1 MRGFAG
7 FLFEVLLP
15 ALFLG
20 FFGVAIVAV
29 VLIDRR
35 RRNLWPEGFQ
45 PSTVPAL
52 KKLLKLAAVFV
63 WAIMMIFVVYRGLR
77 IHYDLW
83 ALQAKNVEAVYVGG
97 HQFTDRS
104 SITQIVS
111 ALKTS
116 EWYSVNHGG
125 WGDETPIIV
134 KMGSGE
140 EWKMMAGYH
149 FAQHGAV
156 ILRSSGPNGSG
167 LQIWTSVLACSA
179 QCSGAIGRAAFALR
193 YCTWPSVQ
201 NFAGASLA
209 TR

>member
-20 FFGVAIVAV
+20 FFGLAIALVRM
-29 VLIDRR
+29 DYQ
-35 RRNLWPEGFQ
+35 RRNRWPQGLQ
-45 PSTVPAL
+45 PSTVPAV
-52 KKLLKLAAVFV
+52 KKLFKVAAVSA
-63 WAIMMIFVVYRGLR
+63 WMIIMIFIVYRGLR

-83 ALQAKNVEAVYVGG
+83 ALQPKNVEAVDVGG

-134 KMGSGE
+134 KMESGE

-167 LQIWTSVLACSA
+167 LQLGQVFSPVLPNVLEQLGVPLSHCDTAH
-179 QCSGAIGRAAFALR
+179 GRPCRTLQE
-193 YCTWPSVQ
+193 PH
-201 NFAGASLA
+201 
-209 TR
+209 

>member
-7 FLFEVLLP
+7 FLFDVLLP

-20 FFGVAIVAV
+20 LFSLAIAV
-29 VLIDRR
+29 VVRMDRR
-35 RRNLWPEGFQ
+35 RRNLWPAGVQ
-45 PSTVPAL
+45 PSTAF
-52 KKLLKLAAVFV
+52 KKLFRLAAVSAWTIIV
-63 WAIMMIFVVYRGLR
+63 IFIVYRGLR

-83 ALQAKNVEAVYVGG
+83 ALQPKNVEAVYVGG

-104 SITQIVS
+104 SIAQIVN
-111 ALKTS
+111 ALKAS

-140 EWKMMAGYH
+140 EWRMMAGYH

-156 ILRSSGPNGSG
+156 ILRSTGRGGNG
-167 LQIWTSVLACSA
+167 LQLGQVFSPALPNVLEQLGVPLSHCDTAHGHPCRNL
-179 QCSGAIGRAAFALR
+179 QQ
-193 YCTWPSVQ
+193 PH
-201 NFAGASLA
+201 
-209 TR
+209 

>member
-7 FLFEVLLP
+7 FLFEALLP

-20 FFGVAIVAV
+20 FFGVAIAAV

-52 KKLLKLAAVFV
+52 KKLFTLAAVSV
-63 WAIMMIFVVYRGLR
+63 WAVLMIFVVYRGLR

-83 ALQAKNVEAVYVGG
+83 ALQPKNVEAVYVGG

-104 SITQIVS
+104 SIAQIVT
-111 ALKTS
+111 ALKAS

-140 EWKMMAGYH
+140 EWQMMAGYH

-156 ILRSSGPNGSG
+156 ILRSSGPSGSG
-167 LQIWTSVLACSA
+167 LQLGQVFSPVLPNVLEELGVPLSHCDTAH
-179 QCSGAIGRAAFALR
+179 GRPCRTLQE
-193 YCTWPSVQ
+193 PH
-201 NFAGASLA
+201 
-209 TR
+209 

>member
-20 FFGVAIVAV
+20 FFGLAIALVRM
-29 VLIDRR
+29 DYQ
-35 RRNLWPEGFQ
+35 RRNRWPQGLQ
-45 PSTVPAL
+45 PSTVPAV
-52 KKLLKLAAVFV
+52 KKLFKVAALSA
-63 WAIMMIFVVYRGLR
+63 WMIIMIFIVYRGLR

-83 ALQAKNVEAVYVGG
+83 ALQPKNVEAVYVGG

-104 SITQIVS
+104 SIAQIVT
-111 ALKTS
+111 ALKAS

-134 KMGSGE
+134 KMASGE
-140 EWKMMAGYH
+140 EWQMMAGYH

-156 ILRSSGPNGSG
+156 ILRSSGPSGRG
-167 LQIWTSVLACSA
+167 LQLGQVFSPVLPNVLEQLGVPLSHCDTAH
-179 QCSGAIGRAAFALR
+179 GRPCRTLQG
-193 YCTWPSVQ
+193 PH
-201 NFAGASLA
+201 
-209 TR
+209 

>member
-7 FLFEVLLP
+7 FLFDVLLP
-15 ALFLG
+15 ALFVS
-20 FFGVAIVAV
+20 FFGFAIAV
-29 VLIDRR
+29 GIRTDRR
-35 RRNLWPEGFQ
+35 KTPSVPEGLQ

-52 KKLLKLAAVFV
+52 KKLLKWPIVFV
-63 WAIMMIFVVYRGLR
+63 WMITMTFVVYRGVR

-83 ALQAKNVEAVYVGG
+83 AFQSKNVEAVYVGG

-104 SITQIVS
+104 SIDQIVT
-111 ALKTS
+111 ALKAS

-140 EWKMMAGYH
+140 EWQMMAGYH

-156 ILRSSGPNGSG
+156 IIRSSGPRGSG
-167 LQIWTSVLACSA
+167 LELGEVFSPVLPNVLEQLGVPLSHCDTAH
-179 QCSGAIGRAAFALR
+179 GRPCRTLQE
-193 YCTWPSVQ
+193 PH
-201 NFAGASLA
+201 
-209 TR
+209 

>member
-7 FLFEVLLP
+7 FLLDVLLP

-20 FFGVAIVAV
+20 FFGLALAV
-29 VLIDRR
+29 VRSR
-35 RRNLWPEGFQ
+35 RRNLWPEGLQ
-45 PSTVPAL
+45 PSTAPAL
-52 KKLLKLAAVFV
+52 KKLFRWAALSA
-63 WAIMMIFVVYRGLR
+63 WMIIMIFIVYRGLR

-83 ALQAKNVEAVYVGG
+83 PLQPKNVEAVYVGG

-104 SITQIVS
+104 SIAQIVS
-111 ALKTS
+111 ALKAS

-140 EWKMMAGYH
+140 EWQMMAGYH

-156 ILRSSGPNGSG
+156 ILRSSGLRGSG
-167 LQIWTSVLACSA
+167 LQLGQVFSPALPNVLE
-179 QCSGAIGRAAFALR
+179 QLGAPLSHCDTAHGRPCGTLQGPR
-193 YCTWPSVQ
+193 
-201 NFAGASLA
+201 
-209 TR
+209 

>member
-7 FLFEVLLP
+7 FLFDVLLP

-20 FFGVAIVAV
+20 FFGLAFAMVRM
-29 VLIDRR
+29 DYR

-52 KKLLKLAAVFV
+52 KKLFKLAAVSA
-63 WAIMMIFVVYRGLR
+63 WTIIMIFVVYRGLR

-83 ALQAKNVEAVYVGG
+83 ALQPKNVEAVYVGG
-97 HQFTDRS
+97 HRFTDQS
-104 SITQIVS
+104 SIAQIVT
-111 ALKTS
+111 ALKAS

-134 KMGSGE
+134 KMASGE
-140 EWKMMAGYH
+140 EWQMMAGYH

-156 ILRSSGPNGSG
+156 ILRSTGPGGSG
-167 LQIWTSVLACSA
+167 LRLGQVFAPVLPNVLEQLGVPLSHCDTAHGRPCSA
-179 QCSGAIGRAAFALR
+179 MQQ
-193 YCTWPSVQ
+193 PH
-201 NFAGASLA
+201 
-209 TR
+209 

>member
-20 FFGVAIVAV
+20 FFGLAIALVRM
-29 VLIDRR
+29 DYQ
-35 RRNLWPEGFQ
+35 RRNRWPQGLQ
-45 PSTVPAL
+45 PSTVPAV
-52 KKLLKLAAVFV
+52 KKLFKVAAVSA
-63 WAIMMIFVVYRGLR
+63 WMIIMIFIVYRGLR

-83 ALQAKNVEAVYVGG
+83 ALQPKNVEAVDVGG

-167 LQIWTSVLACSA
+167 LQLGQVFSPVLPNVLEQLGVPLSHCDTAH
-179 QCSGAIGRAAFALR
+179 GRPCRTLQE
-193 YCTWPSVQ
+193 PH
-201 NFAGASLA
+201 
-209 TR
+209 